1 MAKTKSTKKSQN
13 DEAVIYF
20 EDEASANANICPSIK
35 RLFDEIITGR
45 PLCYTPIQV
54 VQEFGLYIADIR
66 ANPVQVATKYDQVV
80 TTKWLA
86 RAPKVSDF
94 VNRWLGKDMSWWSK
108 LSDPSNNK
116 QAKEKLIEHN
126 LRLVVYI
133 AKKFENTGINI
144 EDISIITRT
153 ATSAIPLRAFNIFI
167 IYHPFADILCR
178 LFPYLKLQVSIS

>member
-20 EDEASANANICPSIK
+20 EDEASANTNICPSIK

-94 VNRWLGKDMSWWSK
+94 VNRWLGKDMSWWSR
-108 LSDPSNNK
+108 LSDTSNNK
-116 QAKEKLIEHN
+116 QAKEYEAIKNKIQGFCYDIKLSGAMVGIFNHN
-126 LRLVVYI
+126 II
-133 AKKFENTGINI
+133 ARELGLTDKQQIN
-144 EDISIITRT
+144 SKTQQVIIQVNNEEEAKRMKE
-153 ATSAIPLRAFNIFI
+153 L
-167 IYHPFADILCR
+167 ADME
-178 LFPYLKLQVSIS
+178 